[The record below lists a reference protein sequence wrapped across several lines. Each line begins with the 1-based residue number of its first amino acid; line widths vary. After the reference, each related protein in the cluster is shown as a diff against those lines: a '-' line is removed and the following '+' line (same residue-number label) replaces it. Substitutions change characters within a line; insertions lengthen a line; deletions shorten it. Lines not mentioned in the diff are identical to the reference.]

1 MIERSQTTLGAAT
14 GSVRVPKAAEL
25 IADRLRKDIVRGV
38 LVPGDTLP
46 PEPTLAGEFEV
57 SRPTLREAL
66 RLLEAESLIALKRG
80 SRGGAVVSRPS
91 VSVAAR
97 SMGLYLQMTDTTLT
111 QIHTARSVVEPPCAR
126 LFAERQ
132 NPEDLADLR
141 SCLERMEAVSEDEL
155 TSSRGPAAWAETTG
169 AFQSIFTERCGNRA
183 LAVQAAVLRD
193 IIATHR
199 ARDVERGVNTDR
211 AWPLFRKNRRSYARL
226 LELIE
231 SGDGAAAENQWR
243 AHLRVVGDAASADGD
258 RGAQVVE
265 LFD

>member
-1 MIERSQTTLGAAT
+1 MTERAQTTLGAAT
-14 GSVRVPKAAEL
+14 GFVRVPKAAEL
-25 IADRLRKDIVRGV
+25 IADRLRRDIVRGALTPGAV
-38 LVPGDTLP
+38 LPA
-46 PEPTLAGEFEV
+46 EQTLADEFEV

-97 SMGLYLQMTDTTLT
+97 SMGQYLQMTGTTLEE
-111 QIHTARSVVEPPCAR
+111 IHTAREVVEPVCVR
-126 LFAERQ
+126 LFTERQ
-132 NPEDLADLR
+132 NSADLADLR
-141 SCLERMEAVSEDEL
+141 SCLEQMESVSEEEL
-155 TSSRGPAAWAETTG
+155 TSSRGPAVWAETTG

-199 ARDVERGVNTDR
+199 ARDVERGVSTNR
-211 AWPLFRKNRRSYARL
+211 AWPLFRKNRGSYARL
-226 LELIE
+226 LQLIE
-231 SGDGAAAENQWR
+231 SGDGLAVENQWR
-243 AHLRVVGDAASADGD
+243 SHLRVVGDAANADGD

>member
-1 MIERSQTTLGAAT
+1 MTKRAQTTLGAAK

-25 IADRLRKDIVRGV
+25 IADRLRREIVRGV
-38 LVPGDTLP
+38 LVPGYTLP
-46 PEPTLAGEFEV
+46 SEPALAEEFGV

-97 SMGLYLQMTDTTLT
+97 GMGMYLQMSGTTLA
-111 QIHTARSVVEPPCAR
+111 QIYTARLVMEPACAR

-132 NPEDLADLR
+132 NPEDLAELR
-141 SCLERMEAVSEDEL
+141 SCLERMEAVTEEVL
-155 TSSRGPAAWAETTG
+155 TSPRGPAAWAETTG

-183 LAVQAAVLRD
+183 LALQAAVLRD
-193 IIATHR
+193 IIASHR
-199 ARDVERGVNTDR
+199 AQDVERGVGTDH
-211 AWPLFRKNRRSYARL
+211 AWPLFVKNRRSYARL
-226 LELIE
+226 LDLIE
-231 SGDGAAAENQWR
+231 SGDGAAVENQWQ
-243 AHLRVVGDAASADGD
+243 AHLRVIAATITTNGNQ
-258 RGAQVVE
+258 GAQVVE